1 MTLDEC
7 EIKAQEALSMGL
19 ISYEQLD
26 SYAQHLF
33 QNSNPKRTFR
43 ESETDR
49 RRLSHDARPN
59 QGSE

>member
-7 EIKAQEALSMGL
+7 EIKAKEALSMGL

-33 QNSNPKRTFR
+33 QKSNTKRTVR
-43 ESETDR
+43 ESETDT
-49 RRLSHDARPN
+49 RRLSHDAMGEKR
-59 QGSE
+59 SE